1 MRKKFDEN
9 RNSILCEQLI
19 RVLEQLNIGAFV
31 TDFNRRIISFNRSAE
46 ALTGLEDVEVIGKD
60 CKEVFRGVPC
70 KISCPFQEGWGLET
84 ETANVEVM
92 DERNTPHLVT
102 RLTTPVYDSGGKV
115 AGCLTI
121 LQDHSPLADLIS
133 RINYDER
140 SMKIILDNLNI
151 GIFTVN
157 RGGYITFFNTVA
169 ERISGY
175 NRRQVLGRPC
185 SVIFGDGA
193 ADDLVMLKES
203 IADGKIRTNQRV
215 RMTTREGEVI
225 PIRTDYMALQNEQ
238 GRTIGG
244 LAALQDLTLAHEFD
258 QVVTDKYTFHQ
269 MIGKDPAM
277 QKIFDMADVVAKTES
292 TVLIE
297 GATGTGKDLLAKVIH
312 SASKRSGNP
321 FVKVNCAAIPEN
333 LLESELFGY
342 IKGAFTGADRDKSG
356 RFQEA
361 DSGTIF
367 LDEIGDLSF
376 SLQAKLLR
384 VLEDRE
390 FYPLGS
396 RHTVKV
402 DVRIISATNRD
413 LGKLVAKHL
422 FREDLFY
429 RLNVLRIDLPLLK
442 DRKSDLPVLIRYI
455 MRKLCATREDPLKE
469 ISENAMEILLNYTYP
484 GNIRELENIL
494 EHALIVCKDEIIRP
508 EHLPNA
514 VQNQLPPPKD
524 GSPSI
529 QIFEEGESE
538 AERKKILWMLQQNNW
553 HREKTASALGV
564 DRTTLWRKMKKFGLT
579 FQTNKY

>member
-1 MRKKFDEN
+1 MRKKSDES
-9 RNSILCEQLI
+9 RNSILCDQLI
-19 RVLEQLNIGAFV
+19 RVLEQLNIGAFI
-31 TDFNRRIISFNRSAE
+31 TDFNRHIISFNRSAE

-60 CKEVFRGVPC
+60 CKEVFRGIPC
-70 KISCPFQEGWGLET
+70 QVKCPFQEGWGLET
-84 ETANVEVM
+84 ETANVEVV

-102 RLTTPVYDSGGKV
+102 RLTTPVYDTGQKV

-157 RGGYITFFNTVA
+157 RGGHITFFNTVA

-185 SVIFGDGA
+185 SVIFSEGA
-193 ADDLVMLKES
+193 ADDLIMLKES
-203 IADGKIRTNQRV
+203 IADGQIRTNQRF
-215 RMTTREGEVI
+215 RMTTLDGEVI
-225 PIRTDYMALQNEQ
+225 PIRADYMALQNEQ

-244 LAALQDLTLAHEFD
+244 LVALQDLTLAHEFD
-258 QVVTDKYTFHQ
+258 QFISDKYTFHQ
-269 MIGKDPAM
+269 MIGKDPVM
-277 QKIFDMADVVAKTES
+277 QKIFDMADVVAKTEA

-312 SASKRSGNP
+312 SASKRAGNP
-321 FVKVNCAAIPEN
+321 FIKVNCAAIPEN

-342 IKGAFTGADRDKSG
+342 SKGAFTGADRDKSG

-361 DSGTIF
+361 DGGTIF
-367 LDEIGDLSF
+367 LDEIGDLSL

-396 RHTVKV
+396 RHTNTV

-413 LGKLVAKHL
+413 LGKLVTNGL
-422 FREDLFY
+422 FREDLYY
-429 RLNVLRIDLPLLK
+429 RLNVLRIDLPILK
-442 DRKSDLPVLIRYI
+442 DRKADLPLLIRHI
-455 MRKLCATREDPLKE
+455 MRKLCAAKEDPLKE
-469 ISENAMEILLNYTYP
+469 ISESAMEILLNYTYP

-494 EHALIVCKDEIIRP
+494 EHALIVCKDEIIQP
-508 EHLPNA
+508 EHLPIP
-514 VQNQLPPPKD
+514 VQNYFPPPKD
-524 GSPSI
+524 DSPPI
-529 QIFEEGESE
+529 QIFEEGLAEV
-538 AERKKILWMLQQNNW
+538 ERKKILWMLQQNNW
-553 HREKTASALGV
+553 HRENTARALGM

-579 FQTNKY
+579 FKTDKH